1 MKRSVKFAGALAAAA
16 VVALSAGIAAA
27 TTTTVVSFGPVNQI
41 SQTSGPD
48 GDSTTSHTYVN
59 VPGGSQLIKTATSGI
74 VLARFSAESACR
86 GSSGGWCSVRLL
98 IDGQEMTPAVG
109 SDFAFDSPTAAGF
122 ASHSMDRS
130 AVVQAGTH
138 TVQIQYEVVGSATSV
153 RLDDWSLTLESSAA
167 SH

>member
-1 MKRSVKFAGALAAAA
+1 MKRSVKLAIALAVAA
-16 VVALSAGIAAA
+16 VLGLSAGIAVA
-27 TTTTVVSFGPVNQI
+27 TTTTEVSFGQINQV
-41 SQTSGPD
+41 SQTHGPD
-48 GDSTTSHTYVN
+48 GDSTTSTTYVN
-59 VPGGSQLIKTATSGI
+59 VPGGSQTITTATSGI

-86 GSSGGWCSVRLL
+86 GTAGGWCSVRLL
-98 IDGQEMTPAVG
+98 IDGQEMAPQVG
-109 SDFAFDSPTAAGF
+109 SDFAFDSPTPAGY

-138 TVQIQYEVVGSATSV
+138 TVSIQYEVVSGATSV